1 LYGYAGHDERMV
13 SRRRLLTGGA
23 VAAGGMLAGA
33 GATTVPSAFAQRLP
47 IDGGYAPAGN
57 PPSWTLRGQI
67 RTVWHV
73 PTTTNA
79 VALTFDDGP
88 LPNWTP
94 RVLDVLADLAAPAT
108 FFLVG
113 EHLRANRGLAR
124 YDGHEVGN
132 HTWSHADLA
141 MLDQGAALDQ
151 VRRCHD
157 EIAAATGR
165 APRFLRP
172 PWGHIG
178 GSTLLAADT
187 LGYDIVMWSQ
197 RMPENEYR
205 VDPGAIVARVVGEA
219 RPGAVLLAHDVG
231 NPDRLITIDNL
242 KAIVAGLRLKG
253 LRLVTMSDLLASM

>member
-1 LYGYAGHDERMV
+1 
-13 SRRRLLTGGA
+13 
-23 VAAGGMLAGA
+23 MLAGA
-33 GATTVPSAFAQRLP
+33 AATVAPSAFADRLP
-47 IDGGYAPAGN
+47 LDGGYAPAGN
-57 PPSWTLRGQI
+57 PSSWSPRGQI

-73 PTTTNA
+73 PTTA
-79 VALTFDDGP
+79 KVVALTFDDGP

-94 RVLDVLADLAAPAT
+94 RVLDLLSEMAAPAT

-124 YDGHEVGN
+124 YAGHEVAN

-141 MLDQGAALDQ
+141 MLDERAALDE

-157 EIAAATGR
+157 EIAATTGS
-165 APRFLRP
+165 APKFLRP

-178 GSTLLAADT
+178 GTTLLAADAF
-187 LGYDIVMWSQ
+187 GYDIVLWSQ

-205 VDPGAIVARVVGEA
+205 VDPAAIVARVVAEA
-219 RPGAVLLAHDVG
+219 RPGAIMLAHDVG

-242 KAIVAGLRLKG
+242 KAIVQGLRLKG
-253 LRLVTMSDLLASM
+253 LRLVTVSELLATM